1 MNKAL
6 LKPTEDRHVF
16 VVRVWREASQA
27 NPGGQWRGSVEHVP
41 TGQRIYFA
49 SLEALLE
56 FIGRYWGTESAQT
69 TTTSSE

>member
-6 LKPTEDRHVF
+6 LKLTEDRHVF
-16 VVRVWREASQA
+16 VVRVWREDSQA

-49 SLEALLE
+49 SLEILLE